1 MNSNKNNMSEQVRQ
15 KISFDQDAREKLLIG
30 VNKLASVVSHTL
42 GPSGHSVILN
52 LDGNPISTKDGVTI
66 AKSINL
72 DDPEENTG
80 AQMLK
85 QASIRTAEEAGD
97 GTTTA
102 TVLASSIYSQNIHP
116 VDNNSSNYNS
126 VDIKRGIDAAVEDV
140 TNYIKEN
147 ISKPVVNKEQ
157 LKQVATI
164 SANGD
169 VEIGKLVSTALDEV
183 GSDGAVTIEES
194 KTGESYLDIVE
205 GIQFDRGYKS
215 PYFVTDEAT
224 MNAILNDVVI
234 LLVDKRL
241 SSIKELL
248 PCLNAVVASEKSLL
262 IIAEDIDSEV
272 LATLLLNKT
281 RAGFKVCAVK
291 APEFGDKR
299 KDALQDI
306 AVLTGGTV
314 VCPDKGMKLE
324 NFDDSWLGEATKVT
338 VSRDKTTIIG
348 AKGETEVIE
357 KRITDIEN
365 LIENTKSVY
374 DKEQLQLRL
383 ARFAGG
389 VAVIN
394 VGGHTELELKEK
406 KDRVDDSLHAAKAAL
421 EEGICPGGGKAL
433 MCAAYRVGQ
442 SISEETHVRQS
453 AYNAGY
459 SAVLEACKVPFR
471 RILDNVGLDSEQIV
485 SIEKE
490 VCKKDSVWNSYNP
503 LEADWVDMYEAGII
517 DPTKVVRLALKNAAS
532 VAGTMLTSEAMVVN
546 FPDKE
551 DKSTITQMY

>member
-1 MNSNKNNMSEQVRQ
+1 MKQ
-15 KISFDQDAREKLLIG
+15 KISYSKDAREKLLAG
-30 VNKLASVVSHTL
+30 VLKLAEVVSHTL
-42 GPSGHSVILN
+42 GPSGHNVILN
-52 LDGNPISTKDGVTI
+52 LDGNPVATKDGVTI
-66 AKSINL
+66 AKAVNL
-72 DDPEENTG
+72 DDIEENTG

-102 TVLASSIYSQNIHP
+102 TVLASSIYTQNRGFAEGIR
-116 VDNNSSNYNS
+116 NYNS
-126 VDIKRGIDAAVEDV
+126 VDVKRGIDTAVEDI
-140 TNYIKEN
+140 TEFIKSN
-147 ISKPVVNKEQ
+147 VSKPVVNKEQ

-169 VEIGKLVSTALDEV
+169 EEIGTLVSTALDEV
-183 GSDGAVTIEES
+183 GPDGAVTIEES

-224 MNAILNDVVI
+224 MNAVLNDVVI

-306 AVLTGGTV
+306 AILTGGTV

-324 NFDDSWLGEATKVT
+324 NFDESWLGEANKVT

-348 AKGETEVIE
+348 AQGDVDDIE
-357 KRITDIEN
+357 KRISDIES
-365 LIENTKSVY
+365 LVENAKSIY

-383 ARFAGG
+383 ARLAGG

-433 MCAAYRVGQ
+433 LYASYNLKPTNP
-442 SISEETHVRQS
+442 EEPMTS
-453 AYNAGY
+453 FKAGY
-459 SAVLEACKVPFR
+459 EAVLEACKEPFR
-471 RILDNVGLDSEQIV
+471 HILSNVGFEQDCFQ
-485 SIEKE
+485 SFE
-490 VCKKDSVWNSYNP
+490 VTAATNGSWESFNP
-503 LEADWVDMYEAGII
+503 LQGEWVDMYEAGII
-517 DPTKVVRLALKNAAS
+517 DPTKVIRLALKNAAS
-532 VAGTMLTSEAMVVN
+532 VAGTMLTSEAMLVN
-546 FPDKE
+546 IPDETKN
-551 DKSTITQMY
+551 SVIPQMY